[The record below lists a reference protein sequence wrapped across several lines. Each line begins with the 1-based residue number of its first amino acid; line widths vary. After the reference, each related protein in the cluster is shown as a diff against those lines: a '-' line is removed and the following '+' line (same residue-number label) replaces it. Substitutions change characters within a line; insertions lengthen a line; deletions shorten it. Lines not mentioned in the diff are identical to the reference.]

1 MLDFHEHVSVPGDMV
16 RHPRGRGGSGR
27 CTRRVLGRRPRGGP
41 ELTGPLCTHPSLTQ
55 PSPKSPCPLFLDIFQ
70 ETAAAGSH
78 PARPMATERPL
89 AQAQTPW
96 RTHSPAGLPLQ
107 SVSRR
112 RSLVPLQQ
120 QSVGGAVEVSAA
132 PDLSPDLSPAIS
144 GHSGSTIPDSGHH
157 PVPVRPLGGLAS
169 STCDAPR
176 SEPSGDSDA
185 LTSSAC
191 VCGACFPAPFPA
203 TTRSLP
209 LKGGRADVRGGDR
222 PP

>member
-1 MLDFHEHVSVPGDMV
+1 MLDFHEHASVPGDMV
-16 RHPRGRGGSGR
+16 RHPCGWGGSGG

-55 PSPKSPCPLFLDIFQ
+55 PSPKSPCPSFLDIFQ

-89 AQAQTPW
+89 VPAQTPW
-96 RTHSPAGLPLQ
+96 RTPSPAGKPLQ

-132 PDLSPDLSPAIS
+132 PICPLICPRPSAVTAGARFPTLGTTLSPYVL
-144 GHSGSTIPDSGHH
+144 
-157 PVPVRPLGGLAS
+157 LGAWPP
-169 STCDAPR
+169 STCDAPC
-176 SEPSGDSDA
+176 SEPSGDSDT

-209 LKGGRADVRGGDR
+209 LKGGRADVRR
-222 PP
+222 K